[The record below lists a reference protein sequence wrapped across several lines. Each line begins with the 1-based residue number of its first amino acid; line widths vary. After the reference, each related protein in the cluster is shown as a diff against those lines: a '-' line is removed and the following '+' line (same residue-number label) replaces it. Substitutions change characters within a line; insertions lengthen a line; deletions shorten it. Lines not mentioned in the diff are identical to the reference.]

1 MRVSSIVMLLTFG
14 LTSSAALA
22 HSANQIIICGGPAYV
37 HPQDK
42 SDHVKIGG
50 AKSDLKAKADND
62 TQLGL
67 NFQYMITDNLAVE
80 LLGAT
85 PFSHQV
91 KLSGGNA
98 TGLAGA
104 HLGKI
109 KHLPPTLSALWYP
122 FDSSCE
128 FQPYVGLGINYTFFF
143 DEKVSGEA
151 KKTGFH
157 GFDLDSSWGLGGA
170 SGN

>member
-1 MRVSSIVMLLTFG
+1 
-14 LTSSAALA
+14 
-22 HSANQIIICGGPAYV
+22 
-37 HPQDK
+37 
-42 SDHVKIGG
+42 
-50 AKSDLKAKADND
+50 
-62 TQLGL
+62 
-67 NFQYMITDNLAVE
+67 MITDNLAVE

-143 DEKVSGEA
+143 DEKVSGKA
-151 KKTGFH
+151 KKAGFH
-157 GFDLDSSWGLGGA
+157 GFDLDSSWGWAAQVGTDYSIDENWLINAQIRYIDIQTKARTHLGNTKVTAKYDLDPWVVMLGV
-170 SGN
+170 GYKF